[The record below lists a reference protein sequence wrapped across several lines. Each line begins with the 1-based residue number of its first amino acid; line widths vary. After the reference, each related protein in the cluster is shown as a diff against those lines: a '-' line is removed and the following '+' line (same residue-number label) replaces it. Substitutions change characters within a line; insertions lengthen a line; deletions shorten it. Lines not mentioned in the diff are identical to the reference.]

1 MISNG
6 FAAQGIHLKTVL
18 VPGRA
23 SELFIKQMF
32 LGQYV
37 GPDCELVSISKV
49 PLNSEVLS
57 ALYQLI
63 VWFSLGFLIL
73 QNKRYIQSNIMCV
86 QNL

>member
-6 FAAQGIHLKTVL
+6 FAAQGICLKTVL

-23 SELFIKQMF
+23 TGLFIKEMF

-37 GPDCELVSISKV
+37 GPDCQLVSISKV
-49 PLNSEVLS
+49 PLDSEVLS

-63 VWFSLGFLIL
+63 VWSSRFLIL